1 MRLALRAT
9 MALAA
14 LALALAAP
22 AARRH
27 ELHAAPPAARR
38 LEVDYEGY
46 KKLAMEGN
54 AEALQQKFKH
64 ASPEEQLAI
73 KNEILRMRGE
83 KPVELPERKQG
94 GGGGGGGKRLARG
107 SDGKMHDVADPVEA
121 GKEFARRHGMDDDF
135 YATAE
140 RDATKSLWE
149 GINDVK
155 EQLLVPALRLPLDD
169 KVTASE
175 LREKHMR
182 SPKEFFQ
189 ENMKGWQVR

>member
-64 ASPEEQLAI
+64 ASPEEQLRAA
-73 KNEILRMRGE
+73 RHPP
-83 KPVELPERKQG
+83 PVRAPITRP
-94 GGGGGGGKRLARG
+94 ARG
-107 SDGKMHDVADPVEA
+107 A
-121 GKEFARRHGMDDDF
+121 DDF

-149 GINDVK
+149 GIQDVK

-189 ENMKGWQVR
+189 ENMKGWKVR

>member
-1 MRLALRAT
+1 MRGGTAWTVR
-9 MALAA
+9 
-14 LALALAAP
+14 
-22 AARRH
+22 AARRP
-27 ELHAAPPAARR
+27 AP
-38 LEVDYEGY
+38 
-46 KKLAMEGN
+46 
-54 AEALQQKFKH
+54 
-64 ASPEEQLAI
+64 AS
-73 KNEILRMRGE
+73 
-83 KPVELPERKQG
+83 
-94 GGGGGGGKRLARG
+94 LAR
-107 SDGKMHDVADPVEA
+107 
-121 GKEFARRHGMDDDF
+121 ARPTRTPARGADDF

-189 ENMKGWQVR
+189 ENMKGWKVR

>member
-1 MRLALRAT
+1 MR
-9 MALAA
+9 
-14 LALALAAP
+14 AP
-22 AARRH
+22 ITRT
-27 ELHAAPPAARR
+27 P
-38 LEVDYEGY
+38 
-46 KKLAMEGN
+46 
-54 AEALQQKFKH
+54 
-64 ASPEEQLAI
+64 
-73 KNEILRMRGE
+73 
-83 KPVELPERKQG
+83 
-94 GGGGGGGKRLARG
+94 ARG
-107 SDGKMHDVADPVEA
+107 A
-121 GKEFARRHGMDDDF
+121 DDF

-189 ENMKGWQVR
+189 ENMKGWKVR

>member
-1 MRLALRAT
+1 MALALRAT

-22 AARRH
+22 A
-27 ELHAAPPAARR
+27 
-38 LEVDYEGY
+38 
-46 KKLAMEGN
+46 
-54 AEALQQKFKH
+54 
-64 ASPEEQLAI
+64 
-73 KNEILRMRGE
+73 
-83 KPVELPERKQG
+83 
-94 GGGGGGGKRLARG
+94 
-107 SDGKMHDVADPVEA
+107 
-121 GKEFARRHGMDDDF
+121 ARRHGMDDDF